1 MKSLRE
7 GENFRGLLNDLKR
20 RPKDAAMELG
30 VSIDIIKK
38 IIQGEIPIPLEVIE
52 RAEKKGWPVSARDFF
67 VLRDDAPL
75 GVKVMTSK
83 ESEESSRIMERAG
96 KPYYEYRDT
105 ATTSN
110 AFFRPEWIK
119 ELCIVD
125 NNDPENPNVQWN
137 NGHFMHQF
145 TYFIGPVNFY
155 YKDEHGK
162 KQVAVMDTGDSMY
175 ITPFVPHTFTTRKNP
190 EGKLGLILAL
200 TYGNK
205 LVGDTQQEFSVI
217 GKGLAGNFVL
227 DVSTRTSYFL
237 SLLNFYMKSG
247 SISSEELAQ
256 RTEFSDKIIKSF
268 LEGVTI
274 PEDSELE
281 VLARA
286 LRINKRDLLPPD
298 TIGKKVIVQKYQDA
312 KRWHFP
318 TNTGSYLLTELAH
331 TSDLPSSRAI
341 ELNILKSDPE
351 TLGVGLHQYGYNLSD
366 NPVVLEWDN
375 NGTKGSKKIDPGD
388 SFYIKP
394 FIQHRYLGE
403 GGKLLILRIGG
414 RIVGESQR
422 ELSNLGQEGALRAL
436 GENKMW
442 FNSEGRDKI

>member
-7 GENFRGLLNDLKR
+7 GKNFRGILNDLKR
-20 RPKDAAMELG
+20 RPEDAARELNYP
-30 VSIDIIKK
+30 VNVINAILE
-38 IIQGEIPIPLEVIE
+38 GEMLIPPSLIE
-52 RAEKKGWPVSARDFF
+52 KAEEIWPVSVRDFH
-67 VLRDDAPL
+67 LLKDDAPQ
-75 GVKVMTSK
+75 GVKIMTAG
-83 ESEESSRIMERAG
+83 ESEKSSRIMERAG

-137 NGHFMHQF
+137 NGHFMHQL

-155 YKDEHGK
+155 YRDENGK

-175 ITPFVPHTFTTRKNP
+175 ITPFVPHTFTIRKNS

-205 LVGDTQQEFSVI
+205 LVGDTQQEFSAI
-217 GKGLAGNFVL
+217 GKELAKNFVL
-227 DVSTRTSYFL
+227 DVSTRTTYFL
-237 SLLNFYMKSG
+237 SLFNFYIGSG

-256 RTEFSDKIIKSF
+256 RTGFSDKIIKSF
-268 LEGVTI
+268 LEGVTMT
-274 PEDSELE
+274 EDSELE

-286 LRINKRDLLPPD
+286 LRVNKRDLLPPT
-298 TIGKKVIVQKYQDA
+298 TIERKVIIQEYRDA
-312 KRWHFP
+312 RSWHFP
-318 TNTGSYLLTELAH
+318 NENSYQLVELAH
-331 TSDLPSSRAI
+331 TRDLPNSRAL
-341 ELNILKSDPE
+341 ELNILGRTPGVLE
-351 TLGVGLHQYGYNLSD
+351 TGLHQYGYNIG
-366 NPVVLEWDN
+366 PRWVELEWVN
-375 NGTKGSKKIDPGD
+375 NETHSTEVISPGD

-403 GGKLLILRIGG
+403 SGKLLILRIGG
-414 RIVGESQR
+414 RIAGEPQR

-436 GENKMW
+436 GEKGLW
-442 FNSEGRDKI
+442 FNPEGRNRI